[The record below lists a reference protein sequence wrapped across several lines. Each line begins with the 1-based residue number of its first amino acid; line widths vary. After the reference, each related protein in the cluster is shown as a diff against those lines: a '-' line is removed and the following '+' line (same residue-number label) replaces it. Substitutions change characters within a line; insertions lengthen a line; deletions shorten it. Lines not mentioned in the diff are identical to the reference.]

1 MKIKILQRTLGSGNA
16 SGNGTKWYEEG
27 EIIDCTEEWQ
37 VKLGQMFLDDG
48 KAQELKMVEPTEK
61 KVVKKKTASKEDK
74 PKLVRKKTK
83 KATKK

>member
-1 MKIKILQRTLGSGNA
+1 MKIKMLQRTLGSGNA
-16 SGNGTKWYEEG
+16 SGNGTKWYEQD
-27 EIIDCTEEWQ
+27 EIINCEEQWQ
-37 VKLGQMFLDDG
+37 KDLGKNFVDSGLAMEI
-48 KAQELKMVEPTEK
+48 KTVEPEEK